1 MSGNCLF
8 KLKEDAMLKIL
19 NLILKVTEV
28 KCL

>member
-8 KLKEDAMLKIL
+8 KLKEDAMLKNL

>member
-1 MSGNCLF
+1 MNICLF
-8 KLKEDAMLKIL
+8 KLKEDAMLKNL